1 MYTCIPAGS
10 LLGPVC
16 PCLSWYE
23 AHTVLKA
30 ILPIEDTCYCL
41 YSLSPNAY
49 RLLDTQLCLQ
59 LNEESRLT
67 SNECLA
73 KRVFKRNFESL
84 YVLLSILTLELNQQ
98 ISSIPVVQNQFI
110 NF

>member
-10 LLGPVC
+10 LLGPVS
-16 PCLSWYE
+16 PASSWCE

-30 ILPIEDTCYCL
+30 VLPVEGTCYCF

-67 SNECLA
+67 SIECLA

-84 YVLLSILTLELNQQ
+84 YVLLYILTLELD
-98 ISSIPVVQNQFI
+98 
-110 NF
+110 